1 MGFLTVQ
8 RGNTALKKLRL
19 LSVCLTLSACAGDPF
34 LVVDESPALTTFDGL
49 HPVVTDIFDRVW
61 VRTPLDLSRFDKLLI
76 EEAKSFYR
84 YVPDDSPGKTMQIV
98 ISAEN
103 REAFETRLS
112 ASIRDS
118 LSSSSKFQLVNSPG
132 SDVLTFWGTV
142 VDVNVRTTGNR
153 TNIGEFILLIELR
166 DSVTTDT
173 LLRLVHPY
181 ELRLDDRDPIGNLEE
196 VDRIA
201 LEISSLLRQKLDEL
215 FTEFAT

>member
-1 MGFLTVQ
+1 M
-8 RGNTALKKLRL
+8 KKLRL
-19 LSVCLTLSACAGDPF
+19 LSVCLTLSACAGDPL
-34 LVVDESPALTTFDGL
+34 LVVDENPALTTFDGL
-49 HPVVTDIFDRVW
+49 HPVQTDIFDNVW

-76 EEAKSFYR
+76 EKAKSFYR
-84 YVPDDSPGKTMQIV
+84 YVPDDGPRKTTQIV

-103 REAFETRLS
+103 REAFESRLS

-118 LSSSSKFQLVNSPG
+118 LSGSSQFQLVNSPG

-181 ELRLDDRDPIGNLEE
+181 ELLLDDRDPIGNLEE

>member
-1 MGFLTVQ
+1 M
-8 RGNTALKKLRL
+8 KKLRL

-49 HPVVTDIFDRVW
+49 HPVQTDTFANVW

-84 YVPDDSPGKTMQIV
+84 YVPDDGPRKTTQIV
-98 ISAEN
+98 ISAEK
-103 REAFETRLS
+103 RETFESRLS
-112 ASIRDS
+112 ASIRAS
-118 LSSSSKFQLVNSPG
+118 LSGSSKFQLVNSPG
-132 SDVLTFWGTV
+132 SDVLTLWGTV
-142 VDVNVRTTGNR
+142 VDVNVRTTEDQ

-181 ELRLDDRDPIGNLEE
+181 ELSLDDRDPLGNLVE

-201 LEISSLLRQKLDEL
+201 TEISSLLRQKLDEL
-215 FTEFAT
+215 FAEFAT